1 MYTSFKNIERPHTL
15 IEEDQQSRRGSPLAR
30 VERMFE
36 LIREKLPG
44 PPEFIL
50 CVLAERKNS
59 DIYGM
64 DLSSFL
70 DPSLSSQHP
79 LSFVGVSSFKLFN
92 QFVFPLILKDRGR
105 RQVSVILALL
115 HSAYPR
121 LRLMT
126 SILQMCFL
134 RSILRYLLENEDKS
148 IFVFVSQGWY

>member
-1 MYTSFKNIERPHTL
+1 
-15 IEEDQQSRRGSPLAR
+15 
-30 VERMFE
+30 MFE

-79 LSFVGVSSFKLFN
+79 LSFVGVGSFKLFN
-92 QFVFPLILKDRGR
+92 QFEFPLILKDRGR

-121 LRLMT
+121 RRLMT

-134 RSILRYLLENEDKS
+134 RSILRYLLENEAKS